1 MSTPA
6 FKRPKFIQVRSFAG
20 VWFSII
26 LFLFQNNK
34 ASAHRAKSFYE
45 RNSVT
50 KIFTDSIE
58 NCVRTKNISRKEIF
72 VSLWAHWTVSRRIL
86 DVIGYNTIRKHWNER
101 DEIVRS
107 TEDESWER
115 FKSRLRQTVDLNLYH
130 WKSFSFACR
139 LLFISFTKKIQ

>member
-6 FKRPKFIQVRSFAG
+6 VKRPKFIQVRSFAG

-26 LFLFQNNK
+26 LFLFQTNK
-34 ASAHRAKSFYE
+34 ASAHRAKCFYE

-115 FKSRLRQTVDLNLYH
+115 FKVTFTANGRLEFISLKKFFLCL
-130 WKSFSFACR
+130 SFAVH
-139 LLFISFTKKIQ
+139 FFY